1 MDTDP
6 FATPSKS
13 DLSSLTKPSQ
23 EYHVP
28 ASTSFSF
35 SISDFWK
42 PAKEPILQWIQ
53 DLPSPKKHKEVLEP
67 AHYHTLKHSL
77 DYDDTDDNSSFD
89 SHRHKRA
96 RTNSA
101 AGSRPISESRRSKL
115 VNSGCSL
122 VRRVSDRVS
131 NGCKRVVARDR
142 KRKVSQRPDSS
153 LPRGATPAPEPT
165 PSPGTPTFTLIDR
178 PKMRFVF
185 VGDAKCGKSSIL
197 LRFYRDTFTL
207 HYKPTKYELF
217 HKGVAVDEQS
227 TDIELWDTAGDVKL
241 EQLGRLSY
249 LAWDA
254 VFLCFSVDSERS
266 FNNARTQ
273 WTTQIRRYTRG
284 APLILVGTK
293 TDQRVGASLWA
304 PLYPHLESKI
314 TATEGTMTAT
324 EIGAVRYVECSA
336 KTGQGI
342 KGVLEEGV
350 RAVFRRRAAY
360 EKLEKK
366 NADRRS
372 GVAEFLCF
380 G

>member
-1 MDTDP
+1 MDPDP

-13 DLSSLTKPSQ
+13 DTSSSTKPSR

-28 ASTSFSF
+28 ASSSFTF
-35 SISDFWK
+35 SVSDFWK
-42 PAKEPILQWIQ
+42 PAKDPILQWIQ
-53 DLPSPKKHKEVLEP
+53 DVPSPEKHKEVLEP

-77 DYDDTDDNSSFD
+77 DYDDTDDHSGFD
-89 SHRHKRA
+89 DRRRKRA
-96 RTNSA
+96 RTSST
-101 AGSRPISESRRSKL
+101 AGSQPISESRRSRL
-115 VNSGCSL
+115 VSSSRSL
-122 VRRVSDRVS
+122 VRRVSD
-131 NGCKRVVARDR
+131 GCKRAVARDR
-142 KRKVSQRPDSS
+142 KRKVPKRPESS
-153 LPRGATPAPEPT
+153 LPRGPTPGPEPT
-165 PSPGTPTFTLIDR
+165 PSHGTPSFTLIDR

-197 LRFYRDTFTL
+197 LRFYRDTFSM

-254 VFLCFSVDSERS
+254 VFLCFSVDSEES

-293 TDQRVGASLWA
+293 TDERVGASLWA

-324 EIGAVRYVECSA
+324 EIGAIRYVECSA

-350 RAVFRRRAAY
+350 RAVFQRRAAY
-360 EKLEKK
+360 ERLEKK
-366 NADRRS
+366 KADRLS
-372 GVAEFLCF
+372 GMSEFLCF
-380 G
+380 K

>member
-1 MDTDP
+1 MDSDP

-13 DLSSLTKPSQ
+13 DISSSTKPSQ

-35 SISDFWK
+35 SLSDFWK
-42 PAKEPILQWIQ
+42 PAKEPILQWMQ
-53 DLPSPKKHKEVLEP
+53 DIPSPVKRKEVLEP
-67 AHYHTLKHSL
+67 ARYSTLKHSL

-96 RTNSA
+96 RTSSA
-101 AGSRPISESRRSKL
+101 AGGQPLSESRRSKL
-115 VNSGCSL
+115 VNSGRSL
-122 VRRVSDRVS
+122 VRRVSD
-131 NGCKRVVARDR
+131 GCKRAVARDR
-142 KRKVSQRPDSS
+142 KRKVPKRPDSS
-153 LPRGATPAPEPT
+153 LRRGSTPAPEPT

-227 TDIELWDTAGDVKL
+227 TDIELWDTSGDVKL

-254 VFLCFSVDSERS
+254 VFLCFNVDSERS

-273 WTTQIRRYTRG
+273 WITQIRRYTRA

-293 TDQRVGASLWA
+293 TDQRVGASLWT
-304 PLYPHLESKI
+304 PLYPHLETRI

-360 EKLEKK
+360 EKLER
-366 NADRRS
+366 NVNRRS

-380 G
+380 K

>member
-1 MDTDP
+1 MDSDP

-13 DLSSLTKPSQ
+13 GISSSTKPSQ

-28 ASTSFSF
+28 ASTSFDF
-35 SISDFWK
+35 SLSDFWK
-42 PAKEPILQWIQ
+42 PAKEPILQWIRE
-53 DLPSPKKHKEVLEP
+53 LPSPVKAKQVFEP
-67 AHYHTLKHSL
+67 ARYHTLKHSI

-89 SHRHKRA
+89 DHRHKRA
-96 RTNSA
+96 RTTSTVK
-101 AGSRPISESRRSKL
+101 SRPISESRSDRF
-115 VNSGCSL
+115 VNSGRDL
-122 VRRVSDRVS
+122 VRRVSD
-131 NGCKRVVARDR
+131 GCKRVVARDR
-142 KRKVSQRPDSS
+142 KRKVSNRPDSFV
-153 LPRGATPAPEPT
+153 PRGGTPAPEPT
-165 PSPGTPTFTLIDR
+165 PSPGTASFTLIDR

-197 LRFYRDTFTL
+197 LRFYRDAFTM
-207 HYKPTKYELF
+207 HYKPTQYELF
-217 HKGVAVDEQS
+217 HKGVAVDEKN

-273 WTTQIRRYTRG
+273 WATQIRRHTRG

-293 TDQRVGASLWA
+293 TDERVGASLWA

-324 EIGAVRYVECSA
+324 EIGAIRYVECSA

-342 KGVLEEGV
+342 EGVLEEGV

-366 NADRRS
+366 KNVDRLS
-372 GVAEFLCF
+372 GVVEFLCLK
-380 G
+380 